1 MSEETAKPIDIMLDI
16 ETFSTSANGLIVQVA
31 MAQFD
36 RNTAQVKSSTTINID
51 VEDSLKHG
59 FIMEEETLD
68 WWATQPKE
76 IFESLQVNPFSC
88 EEAYNCIKQFIPF
101 GAVIWSH
108 ATFDVPM
115 LANFCIKVSGDK
127 KLPWAYK
134 NARDIRTLVDLAG
147 LDLDKYDWEKEKT
160 HNALSDVLFQI
171 KYVTDAC
178 NMLKYHCTQEQAIQV
193 REQVAKQL
201 SEQQS

>member
-1 MSEETAKPIDIMLDI
+1 MTDKSNHQDLMLDI
-16 ETFSTSANGLIVQVA
+16 ETFATSANGLVVQVA
-31 MAQFD
+31 MAIFD
-36 RNTAQVKSSTTINID
+36 RNTAEVKKSTIINID
-51 VEDSLKHG
+51 VEDSLKYG
-59 FIMEEETLD
+59 FLMEEETLN

-88 EEAYNCIKQFIPF
+88 QEAYENIKKFIPYE
-101 GAVIWSH
+101 AYIWSH

-134 NARDIRTLVDLAG
+134 NARDIRTIVDISG

-171 KYVTDAC
+171 KYTVDAL
-178 NMLKYHCTQEQAIQV
+178 NMIKYHCTQDQAMMV
-193 REQVAKQL
+193 REQATKQL
-201 SEQQS
+201 AEK

>member
-1 MSEETAKPIDIMLDI
+1 MTDNNTEQQDVMLDI
-16 ETFSTSANGLIVQVA
+16 ETFGTSANGMVVQVA
-31 MAQFD
+31 MAIFD
-36 RNTAQVKSSTTINID
+36 RNTAEVKKSTTINID
-51 VEDSLKHG
+51 VEDSLKYG
-59 FIMEEETLD
+59 FLMEEETLD

-88 EEAYNCIKQFIPF
+88 QEAYENIKKFIPF
-101 GAVIWSH
+101 GALIWSH

-115 LANFCIKVSGDK
+115 LANFCIKVSDDK

-134 NARDIRTLVDLAG
+134 NARDIRTIVDISKI
-147 LDLDKYDWEKEKT
+147 DLDKYDWEKEKT

-171 KYVTDAC
+171 KYTVDAL
-178 NMLKYHCTQEQAIQV
+178 NMIKYHCTQEQAIQV

-201 SEQQS
+201 AEKQL